1 MADEITLTAR
11 LDVANGYYTPGTIS
25 INSLQIDQAAA
36 GAVEGI
42 QNIGT
47 TEEELGATGLTSK
60 GWLFIRNLDA
70 TNYVQM
76 GFATADYGIRLFLP
90 GGRFLEDLDRASGGF
105 LEGLF
110 CRGENFQ
117 GCNFSMMERLFYFH
131 FYGP

>member
-11 LDVANGYYTPGTIS
+11 LDVSNGYYTPGTIS

-47 TEEELGATGLTSK
+47 TEETLGATGLTSK

-76 GFATADYGIRLFLP
+76 GFSTTVYGIRLRPTEFALL
-90 GGRFLEDLDRASGGF
+90 RTEAAATVYLKANTAACNVFYRWLEA
-105 LEGLF
+105 
-110 CRGENFQ
+110 
-117 GCNFSMMERLFYFH
+117 
-131 FYGP
+131 